1 MWTNSAGSEV
11 FPAGSGSE
19 SLLES
24 FSVGSGGSGSRIITA
39 SSAESEAVVEL
50 SFESRCLFD
59 FFDSGVFLLDFSF
72 FFFLDFA
79 GTSKISFKEV
89 SLSSSGKIMN
99 I

>member
-1 MWTNSAGSEV
+1 MWTNSEGSEV
-11 FPAGSGSE
+11 FPAGRGSE

-24 FSVGSGGSGSRIITA
+24 FSVGSEGSGSRIITA

-59 FFDSGVFLLDFSF
+59 FFDSGVFFDFSF